1 MSGRRPLRLAET
13 IQAELADILHREARD
28 PRLHFLTITFVEV
41 SDDLRRATVHVS
53 VLGSEEEKAETLE
66 MLQHAKGFLRTR
78 LAGRLRLRRVPE
90 LVFVTDQALD
100 NALRVWQLLEG
111 VQPPE
116 EQEQDKTEPP
126 DNE

>member
-28 PRLHFLTITFVEV
+28 PRLHFLTITHVEV

-53 VLGSEEEKAETLE
+53 VLGSEEEKAETME
-66 MLQHAKGFLRTR
+66 MLQRAKGFLRSQ
-78 LAGRLRLRRVPE
+78 LASRLRLRRVPE
-90 LVFVTDQALD
+90 LAFVADRSLD

-111 VQPPE
+111 IKPPE
-116 EQEQDKTEPP
+116 EPGEETESPN
-126 DNE
+126 NE